1 MDRITIYET
10 PAMTVRL
17 TDDGLGAVITFTP
30 HGNLPV
36 TILLPREGLT
46 RFLAQASAELS
57 QVTRT
62 DKA

>member
-17 TDDGLGAVITFTP
+17 GDDGRSAVITFKP

-36 TILLPREGLT
+36 TVLLPREGLT
-46 RFLAQASAELS
+46 RFLAQASAELA
-57 QVTRT
+57 QAVQA